1 MQSVSLNNYNAG
13 AATTVG
19 GGVLLCGVAGVLCV
33 GVVAMVLTLC
43 GLCRQG

>member
-1 MQSVSLNNYNAG
+1 MRIWCCICC
-13 AATTVG
+13 VG